1 MLRRRL
7 MGGALVALTA
17 LSLGVSA
24 KADTVV
30 GSQAIATLGTNTAN
44 NTDITLATSFFVDD
58 MVSTASRDGDFLLIP
73 AAQILGDATLT
84 LGPGNTATFSF
95 VSATFGTFTAATY
108 IDLGGLGSVRNIALL
123 GTFTPGS
130 DFPSPITDA
139 GPASVIINFNQSGG
153 AGNAIA
159 ASLSLSSPPVPEPGS
174 IALCGIGL
182 VALGGTR
189 FLKRKR
195 MA

>member
-1 MLRRRL
+1 
-7 MGGALVALTA
+7 MGGVLAALTA
-17 LSLGVSA
+17 LSLGVTA

-30 GSQAIATLGTNTAN
+30 GSQAIATLGANTAN
-44 NTDITLATSFFVDD
+44 NADITLATSFFVDD
-58 MVSTASRDGDFLLIP
+58 MFSTAARDGDFLLIP
-73 AAQILGDATLT
+73 SSQSLGDGTLT

-108 IDLGGLGSVRNIALL
+108 VDLGGSGSVRNIFLL

-130 DFPSPITDA
+130 DFPAPITDA
-139 GPASVIINFNQSGG
+139 GPASVIINFNQAGG
-153 AGNAIA
+153 PGTAIG
-159 ASLSLSSPPVPEPGS
+159 ASLTLSSPPVPEPGS

-182 VALGGTR
+182 VALGGAR